1 MKNFDKKILIMTFF
15 VLVIACV
22 AIYFFT
28 KDEDYEDIS
37 QSQLIQN
44 ENSVDNS
51 EIIVHVDG
59 EVLKPGI
66 VHLYSE
72 SRISDAIE
80 KCGGLTELADTS
92 KINLAYKI
100 KDGQKIHIPNIYDKD
115 ETSLIQNDAG
125 EEIIIPDASSNFTLV
140 NINTASKS
148 ELEDLPG
155 IGESTA
161 LKIIDHRNKN
171 GNFMQIED
179 IMNVNGIG
187 ESKFNMIKEYIC
199 I

>member
-125 EEIIIPDASSNFTLV
+125 EEIIIQQIQISESYILKRHTNLSVIPY
-140 NINTASKS
+140 IMEWQTAGKVC
-148 ELEDLPG
+148 
-155 IGESTA
+155 
-161 LKIIDHRNKN
+161 R
-171 GNFMQIED
+171 FVM
-179 IMNVNGIG
+179 
-187 ESKFNMIKEYIC
+187 
-199 I
+199 